1 MQSSQ
6 ITMRSAARARP
17 KCTPLSLTAAVAVAS
32 AFTLFSF
39 STTAAAQPL
48 RRPNI
53 VLILADDLGFGDLGC
68 YGHPRFKTP
77 RIDRLA
83 AEGVRLTQCNTPCP
97 YCAPTRAALLT
108 GRYPSRC
115 DMLHNPAPDAGPK
128 ADVIALPRNEAT
140 LAEVLRASGYAT
152 GMVGKWHLG
161 HKPGALPTE
170 RGFDEYFGILY
181 SNDMRPVQV
190 WDGTKVVEDPARQA
204 TLTERYTRRA
214 VDFIERKKTEPFF
227 LYLAHAMP
235 HKPLAASEKFYRK
248 SGAGLYGDAMA
259 ELDASVGAVVDA
271 LQAAGLDD
279 DTLIIFTSDNGP
291 WFGGS
296 TGGLRGMKAST
307 YEGGSRVPCI
317 ARRPGVIPAGKVSS
331 QLTATMD
338 LFATIVAAT
347 GAKIPL
353 DASGRD
359 RTIDGVNL
367 LPLFTGSAQPAR
379 EFVFGCHGGKISTV
393 RDARWKL
400 HALPPTEP
408 KMKLE
413 ADGRWLDP
421 RGPDGTTIDAPPE
434 QYGPDARPGPTT
446 GVAPAALQLFDLTA
460 DPSEQRD
467 VAAQHPEE
475 VKRLRQAL
483 EAFTLETLGKRS

>member
-1 MQSSQ
+1 MTHSRSIAVLRKLTTIVALACLATKQSAEGAEP
-6 ITMRSAARARP
+6 AA
-17 KCTPLSLTAAVAVAS
+17 
-32 AFTLFSF
+32 
-39 STTAAAQPL
+39 STKP

-77 RIDRLA
+77 RLDRMA
-83 AEGVRLTQCNTPCP
+83 AEGMRLTQCNTPCP

-115 DMLHNPAPDAGPK
+115 GMMHNPAPDAGPK
-128 ADVIALPRNEAT
+128 SDVIALPRNEIT
-140 LAEVLRASGYAT
+140 LAEILHSEGYAT

-161 HKPGALPTE
+161 HKPGAMPTD

-190 WDGTKVVEDPARQA
+190 WNGTTVTEDPAQQA

-214 VDFIERKKTEPFF
+214 IDFIERNKAKPFL
-227 LYLAHAMP
+227 LYFAHAMP
-235 HKPLAASEKFYRK
+235 HKPLAAADEYYKK
-248 SGAGLYGDAMA
+248 SAAGLYGDVMA
-259 ELDASVGAVVDA
+259 ELDASVGAVLDA
-271 LQAAGLDD
+271 LKAADVDD
-279 DTLIIFTSDNGP
+279 DTLVIFTSDNGP

-296 TGGLRGMKAST
+296 TGGLRGMKSST

-317 ARRPGVIPAGKVSS
+317 VRRPGVIPPGRTSA

-338 LFATIVAAT
+338 LFATIIATT
-347 GAKIPL
+347 GAKVPPE
-353 DASGRD
+353 ASGMARTLDGIDLMPLLNGAD
-359 RTIDGVNL
+359 RPV
-367 LPLFTGSAQPAR
+367 R
-379 EFVFGCHGGKISTV
+379 EYVFGCHGGKIATV

-421 RGPDGTTIDAPPE
+421 RGPDGTKIVAPAE
-434 QYGPDARPGPTT
+434 QYQPSAHPGVTT
-446 GVAPAALQLFDLTA
+446 GTAPAALQLFDLST
-460 DPSEQRD
+460 DPSEQLD
-467 VAAQHPEE
+467 VAGQHPAE
-475 VKRLRQAL
+475 VERLKKVL
-483 EAFTLETLGKRS
+483 EQFAQETLGGRP